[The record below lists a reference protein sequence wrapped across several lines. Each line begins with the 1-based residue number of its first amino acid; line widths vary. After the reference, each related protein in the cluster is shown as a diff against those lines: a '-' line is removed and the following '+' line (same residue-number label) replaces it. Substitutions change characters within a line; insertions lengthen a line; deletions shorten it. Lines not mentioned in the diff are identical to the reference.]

1 MPITEDQIDQAVRI
15 ARDYGATR
23 VVLFGS
29 ALDRPAHARDLDL
42 AVEGVGGWEFFG
54 LGATIDRAIGL
65 PVDLV
70 PLDPPTPFSRLIEKQ
85 GRVLYHQAT

>member
-15 ARDYGATR
+15 AREHGATR

-29 ALDRPAHARDLDL
+29 ALDRPAQARDLDL
-42 AVEGVGGWEFFG
+42 AVEGVGGWDFFG
-54 LGATIDRAIGL
+54 LGAQLDRALGL

-70 PLDPPTPFSRLIEKQ
+70 PLDPPTPFSRHVERWGKTLFEA
-85 GRVLYHQAT
+85 R